1 MAGAKLTAGR
11 VVHASMA
18 LALALSLLVV
28 WMLVQTAFVRFA
40 LDRAAQASDGRF
52 SFEGVEGTLFEGVRI
67 GALAWNDPAP
77 GGVTARLQDLH
88 LRWRPLS
95 LLDRELDLSYLAARS
110 IDIRTRA
117 SAEPAALPESLA
129 LPIALRLRDL
139 QVATLRVQ
147 VEDAQPIELVGI
159 ELQAR
164 YAPGS
169 YRIERLRIDSQWGE
183 LQLFGKLGDAAPFEV
198 SAGAMAE
205 ARWHED
211 SGSGSS
217 GGTGTG
223 TGTGSSSGGG
233 SGKQVKP
240 RTLSI
245 AASID
250 GTLAALEVS
259 AAATVPGRD
268 AAQGLL
274 SARLRVEP
282 LATQPLGPIDIG
294 LEGVDPSGLG
304 LVEGMP
310 MKLSGNGRL
319 TVRLPEGG
327 AALAVSGNAELRN
340 ALVASTARAGL
351 PLRSARADFRW
362 SDGALELSALRAAL
376 AGEGRVAGRVRVDTT
391 RAVTM
396 LGQAIPAIDADLA
409 VDALDLAAVVGAP
422 QPTLLA
428 GRVALKDARF
438 EVDLSDGVRGG
449 VALAGAG
456 ELRGGRL
463 ELARASVRALPGL
476 GPATLEAA
484 GSVAL
489 AAPYVASLAGR
500 FAALDPSRIAAAID
514 ALAPDLAPALADAR
528 AALDKLA
535 GEIDGS
541 WSLDGALRGEP
552 IALRVGFVVDSG
564 RLAGHPVR
572 ADTKATVLTGRV
584 EGVRARVAFG
594 DTRVE
599 AQGALGA
606 AGDRLQVSLRA
617 PRIAELAA
625 LLEQP
630 GIAGSID
637 VRGEIRGRFNGP
649 AIDLAAKASALVIP
663 GFGSIGSVDL
673 EASLPDLSDL
683 ARARVAL
690 KGKLAQLRAGG
701 ELVRSAQFQIDGGAQ
716 SHAISATVDAE
727 RGTLRLAGTG
737 SLRLEGAGSI
747 AQRARWRA
755 AIDELSARAGKFDAK
770 LAAAAQLDASS
781 DAAEIGATVI
791 ESAFGRVRV
800 VRASWRDGRFVLEAD
815 ATVPSVGPLARA
827 LGVEPPEPGLDA
839 GIDDIALEASANLA
853 GTSLDDLGGKF
864 AARLS
869 SPPRVGASGELNL
882 TISAA
887 RLAGTLRADLPSLAF
902 ARKLVG
908 PEWLIDGKLQ
918 FAGDVTGTLR
928 APRLVG
934 ALRGQDL
941 RLEQRALG
949 WRLGEGTLAGRFDG
963 ERFRLDSLK
972 LLSRARDGGSV
983 QLSGEVQAATLDGR
997 FDFVADRLV
1006 VPFGPG
1012 QRVVL
1017 SGDASASSS
1026 GGKFEIRGKLRADEG
1041 RIELGGGDVP
1051 TLPDDVV
1058 IMGDARSAG
1067 LAGAPD
1073 RGEKLR
1079 IGADV
1084 SVDLGKDLRVRGKG
1098 VNARLA
1104 GELTLR
1110 GSLPDTP
1117 RAYGTVRVVEG
1128 KYRAYGQ
1135 ELQITRGRVIFNG
1148 ALDNPVLDIVA
1159 LRRDQPVEAGV
1170 ALAGTVLS
1178 PQVRL
1183 TSEPDVPDAEKLS
1196 WLVLGVP
1203 LEGAQSGAQ
1212 GAALQAAAATLLGR
1226 NDGGLSGG
1234 LADTLGLD
1242 VLTVRSA
1249 SPGAEGSF
1257 APAGF
1262 GGSSVVPG
1270 QVGGG
1275 ASSVP
1280 GASTSANV
1288 VAVGKRIGSRLF
1300 LTYEQG
1306 LRGAWNL
1313 LKIQYDITRRLSLR
1327 AQTGSESALDL
1338 LYRYPF
1344 D

>member
-1 MAGAKLTAGR
+1 MAGAKITVGR
-11 VVHASMA
+11 VVHASIAVA
-18 LALALSLLVV
+18 LALALVVV

-40 LDRAAQASDGRF
+40 LDKAAQASDGRL
-52 SFEGVEGTLFEGVRI
+52 SVEGVEGTLFDGVRI
-67 GALAWNDPAP
+67 GALAWDDPSP
-77 GGVTARLQDLH
+77 GGITARLQDLR

-95 LLDRELDLSYLAARS
+95 LFDRELDLSHLSARS
-110 IDIRTRA
+110 VDIRTHA

-139 QVATLRVQ
+139 RVATLRIQ
-147 VEDAQPIELVGI
+147 AEGAQPIELSGI
-159 ELQAR
+159 EAQLR

-169 YRIERLRIDSQWGE
+169 YRIERLRVDSQWGE

-198 SAGAMAE
+198 SAGAMSE
-205 ARWHED
+205 ARWHD
-211 SGSGSS
+211 AAGSGSGD
-217 GGTGTG
+217 
-223 TGTGSSSGGG
+223 
-233 SGKQVKP
+233 KAKP
-240 RTLSI
+240 RVRALSI
-245 AASID
+245 AASIE
-250 GTLAALEVS
+250 GTLAALKVS
-259 AAATVPGRD
+259 AAATVPGSD
-268 AAQGLL
+268 AAAGLL
-274 SARLRVEP
+274 SARLQVEP
-282 LATQPLGPIDIG
+282 LAAQPLGPIDIG
-294 LEGVDPSGLG
+294 LEGVDPSALG
-304 LVEGMP
+304 LAEGLP
-310 MKLSGNGRL
+310 MKLSGTARAS
-319 TVRLPEGG
+319 VRLPEGG
-327 AALAVSGNAELRN
+327 AALVVSGNADLGNTR
-340 ALVASTARAGL
+340 VASTAQAGL

-362 SDGALELSALRAAL
+362 SDGTLELSGLRAAL
-376 AGEGRVAGRVRVDTT
+376 AGEGRVTGRVTVDTKRT
-391 RAVTM
+391 VTI
-396 LGQAIPAIDADLA
+396 LGQAIPILGADLS

-428 GRVALKDARF
+428 GRVALQGARF

-449 VALAGAG
+449 AALAGAG
-456 ELRGGRL
+456 ALLGGRL
-463 ELARASVRALPGL
+463 ELARASARSLPGL
-476 GPATLEAA
+476 GPATLDAA

-489 AAPYVASLAGR
+489 AAPYEVSLAGR
-500 FAALDPSRIAAAID
+500 FAALDPSRIAAAVD
-514 ALAPDLAPALADAR
+514 ALAPELAPAFADAR
-528 AALDKLA
+528 AVLDKLA
-535 GEIDGS
+535 GAIDGS
-541 WSLDGALRGEP
+541 WRLDGPLQGES
-552 IALRVGFVVDSG
+552 IALRVAFAVDTG

-572 ADTKATVLTGRV
+572 ADTKATILAGSI
-584 EGVRARVAFG
+584 EGVRARIAFG
-594 DTRVE
+594 ETRVE
-599 AQGALGA
+599 AEGALGA
-606 AGDRLQVSLRA
+606 PGDRLKVSLRA

-637 VRGEIRGRFNGP
+637 AGGEIRGRFDAP
-649 AIDLAAKASALVIP
+649 AIDLVAKASALVIP
-663 GFGSIGSVDL
+663 GFGTIGSLDL
-673 EASLPDLSDL
+673 DASLPDLSDL
-683 ARARVAL
+683 ARARVDL
-690 KGKLAQLRAGG
+690 KGKLTQLRVGA
-701 ELVRSAQFQIDGGAQ
+701 ELVRSAQFRVNGAAPAH
-716 SHAISATVDAE
+716 SITASVDAE
-727 RGTLRLAGTG
+727 RGALQLAGTG
-737 SLRLEGAGSI
+737 SLRLEGDGPLV
-747 AQRARWRA
+747 QRARWRA
-755 AIDELSARAGKFDAK
+755 TLDELSARAGKFDAK
-770 LAAAAQLDASS
+770 LAAPAQLDASS
-781 DAAEIGATVI
+781 DSVEIGATVI
-791 ESAFGRVRV
+791 ESAFGRIRV
-800 VRASWRDGRFVLEAD
+800 ARASWRDGRFALEAD

-827 LGVEPPEPGLDA
+827 MGVEPPEPGMDA
-839 GIDDIALEASANLA
+839 GMDDIALEASASLA
-853 GTSLDDLGGKF
+853 GTGLDDLGGKF

-869 SPPRVGASGELNL
+869 SPPSVGASGELNL
-882 TISAA
+882 TINAA

-908 PEWLIDGKLQ
+908 PEWLIDGRLR
-918 FAGDVTGTLR
+918 FAGDVTGTVR
-928 APRLVG
+928 EPRLVG
-934 ALRGQDL
+934 ELRGEEL

-949 WRLGEGTLAGRFDG
+949 WRLGGGTLAGRFDG

-972 LLSRARDGGSV
+972 LLSRAHDGGSV

-997 FDFVADRLV
+997 FDFIADRLV

-1012 QRVVL
+1012 QRLVL

-1058 IMGDARSAG
+1058 IVGDAKSAG
-1067 LAGAPD
+1067 LAGAQD

-1084 SVDLGKDLRVRGKG
+1084 SVDLGKNLRVSGKG
-1098 VNARLA
+1098 VNARLT
-1104 GELTLR
+1104 GEVTLR
-1110 GSLPDTP
+1110 GSLPDGL
-1117 RAYGTVRVVEG
+1117 RAFGTVSVVDG

-1159 LRRDQPVEAGV
+1159 LRREQPVEAGV
-1170 ALAGTVLS
+1170 ALSGTVLS

-1183 TSEPDVPDAEKLS
+1183 TSDPDVPDAEKLS

-1234 LADTLGLD
+1234 LADKLGLD

-1249 SPGAEGSF
+1249 SPGVEGSF

-1262 GGSSVVPG
+1262 GGSSAVPG

-1313 LKIQYDITRRLSLR
+1313 LKIQYDITQRLSLR